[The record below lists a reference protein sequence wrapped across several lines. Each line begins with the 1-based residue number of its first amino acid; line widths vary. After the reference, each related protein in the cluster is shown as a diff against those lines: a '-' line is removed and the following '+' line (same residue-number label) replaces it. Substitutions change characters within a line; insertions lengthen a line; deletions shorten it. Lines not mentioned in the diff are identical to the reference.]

1 MAVLQWVLLQIKLM
15 LRQYSQSFVK
25 GFEDETVVTCNL
37 YCYMKQEDPFL
48 ITFLRQDKM
57 KEVAKLLFLNYL
69 YWIDNMTSLMF
80 YLRFMTYK
88 HLNTMKCSFIISS
101 LLILPM
107 YRQKGIPYIWI
118 QINQEG
124 FNLYNYFLGYSIL
137 VNVSIQVC
145 IFLRVTI

>member
-69 YWIDNMTSLMF
+69 YWIDNMTSLIVLFEIYDIQTFKHYEMQF
-80 YLRFMTYK
+80 HYYL
-88 HLNTMKCSFIISS
+88 SS
-101 LLILPM
+101 HSLHVQIERDILYM
-107 YRQKGIPYIWI
+107 DIDKSR
-118 QINQEG
+118 G
-124 FNLYNYFLGYSIL
+124 F
-137 VNVSIQVC
+137 
-145 IFLRVTI
+145 